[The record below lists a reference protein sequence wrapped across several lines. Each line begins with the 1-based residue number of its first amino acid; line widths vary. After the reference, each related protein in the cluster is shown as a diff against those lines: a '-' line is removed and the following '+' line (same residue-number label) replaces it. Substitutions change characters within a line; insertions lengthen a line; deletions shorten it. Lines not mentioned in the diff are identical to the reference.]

1 MRAEQAGGPLPSGC
15 RRRRMQRRTEVIPA
29 DTGAARKVFQS
40 DDLGLTFYTSLVPK
54 EKKIKKNLDP
64 WDEVKGMCHFCVRRP
79 VVFTGKLFQ
88 LDSLSEFGAANLQDK
103 KFEVLNQEM
112 REERPKRSALEVRI
126 DSIESKIMTCRTFF
140 FAERKVAKYNM
151 KHVKP

>member
-1 MRAEQAGGPLPSGC
+1 MTRVRAEQAGGPLPSGC

-54 EKKIKKNLDP
+54 EKKIKRTIKNLDP

-79 VVFTGKLFQ
+79 VVFYWQIVPT
-88 LDSLSEFGAANLQDK
+88 
-103 KFEVLNQEM
+103 
-112 REERPKRSALEVRI
+112 
-126 DSIESKIMTCRTFF
+126 
-140 FAERKVAKYNM
+140 
-151 KHVKP
+151 